1 MSAKLSKDIW
11 GWGKGCRDSKFP
23 ALQQAKKVMSDS
35 PGIVDFAFGLVKFV
49 QLLWGGGGGGRGL
62 NSSGIFIFGSFPS
75 NSQGKPQAPSCPL
88 VIALV

>member
-1 MSAKLSKDIW
+1 MSVKLSKDIW

-23 ALQQAKKVMSDS
+23 AIQQAKKVMSDS

-49 QLLWGGGGGGRGL
+49 QLLLGGRGL

>member
-23 ALQQAKKVMSDS
+23 AMQHAKKVMSDS

-49 QLLWGGGGGGRGL
+49 QLLWGGGVGGVGD
-62 NSSGIFIFGSFPS
+62 
-75 NSQGKPQAPSCPL
+75 
-88 VIALV
+88 

>member
-23 ALQQAKKVMSDS
+23 AIQQAKKVMSDS

-49 QLLWGGGGGGRGL
+49 QLLWGGGRGL